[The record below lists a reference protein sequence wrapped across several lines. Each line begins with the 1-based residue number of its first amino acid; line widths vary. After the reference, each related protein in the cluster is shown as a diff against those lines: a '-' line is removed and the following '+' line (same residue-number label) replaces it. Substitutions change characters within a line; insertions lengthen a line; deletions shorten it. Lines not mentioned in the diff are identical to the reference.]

1 MVRKTELIA
10 DRITHGKRKKH
21 ISVRMEDFSRFG
33 LNGFVG
39 TF

>member
-1 MVRKTELIA
+1 ML
-10 DRITHGKRKKH
+10 THGKRKKH
-21 ISVRMEDFSRFG
+21 ISFRIKHFSSFE